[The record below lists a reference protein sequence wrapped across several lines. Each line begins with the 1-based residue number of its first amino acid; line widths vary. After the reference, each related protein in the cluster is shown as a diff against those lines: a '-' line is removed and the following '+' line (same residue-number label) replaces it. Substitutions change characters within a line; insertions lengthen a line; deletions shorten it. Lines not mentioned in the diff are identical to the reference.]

1 MLLFPLHICSRLDKM
16 TQVERDSEIEKLFF
30 VSSNNPQISGSRQS
44 ISKRKVTGT
53 EKDGT
58 HLYFL
63 EGK

>member
-1 MLLFPLHICSRLDKM
+1 M